1 MVWLDVRNEKAMY
14 LGCVNVGGGLQEVY
28 ETASS
33 PLGRLIEGK
42 LRYSFLMPD
51 VCHPVAW
58 DSNRFLLSGGG
69 CFGTVRRLALFHKE

>member
-33 PLGRLIEGK
+33 PLGK
-42 LRYSFLMPD
+42 LMQ
-51 VCHPVAW
+51 
-58 DSNRFLLSGGG
+58 G
-69 CFGTVRRLALFHKE
+69 